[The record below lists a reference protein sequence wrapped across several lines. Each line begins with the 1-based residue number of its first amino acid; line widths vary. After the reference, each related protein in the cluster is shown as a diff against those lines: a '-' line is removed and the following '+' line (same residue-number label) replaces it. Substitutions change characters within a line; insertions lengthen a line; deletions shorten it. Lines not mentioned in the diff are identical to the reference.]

1 MSQAHPSDEQL
12 SAAIDG
18 HDDGAAAHAAQ
29 CSSCQVR
36 QDELREVSALLA
48 APVPVD
54 PAVRDEAV
62 AAAVRAAVGD
72 DFMGRGEI
80 GVEAGRER
88 RRVNWTPIVAVAA
101 VFVLG
106 LLAVPR
112 LISDDGG
119 NDGRGNVTA
128 AQSGD
133 AEWSDEF
140 AGTHL
145 GDFGQVADGEAL
157 RGLVAP
163 ALGVTAFDAREDSTG
178 GKTQPV
184 PEAAQL
190 RAGAEQPAEQVPV
203 RCSGVARREYGT
215 GLGPLTSTA
224 NVRWK
229 EATPDGGSV
238 WTPAV
243 VLAYQLTD
251 PAGERLRHRVFVLAD
266 SDCRLLNAVSL

>member
-18 HDDGAAAHAAQ
+18 QDDGAAAHAAQ
-29 CSSCQVR
+29 CTPCQVR
-36 QDELREVSALLA
+36 QDELRAVIALVA

-54 PAVRDEAV
+54 PAARDAAV
-62 AAAVRAAVGD
+62 AAAMRAAVGD
-72 DFMGRGEI
+72 DFLGRGEI

-88 RRVNWTPIVAVAA
+88 RRVNWAPIVAVAA

-112 LISDDGG
+112 LIS
-119 NDGRGNVTA
+119 NDGDKARDAATTTPLSGAASKDEVAVTY
-128 AQSGD
+128 
-133 AEWSDEF
+133 
-140 AGTHL
+140 L

-157 RGLVAP
+157 RGLMAP
-163 ALGVTAFDAREDSTG
+163 ALGVATFETQQDSAG

-190 RAGAEQPAEQVPV
+190 RAGGQDDAATQATV

-215 GLGPLTSTA
+215 GLGPLASTA
-224 NVRWK
+224 SARWK

-238 WTPAV
+238 WTAAV
-243 VLAYQLTD
+243 VLAYQVTE
-251 PAGERLRHRVFVLAD
+251 PAGERLRHRVFVLAE